1 MARPGTRS
9 RGGYTPGVESV
20 AGSRFGVGFALPCRV
35 VPRFIATL
43 PTRLTRHV

>member
-1 MARPGTRS
+1 MARTELE
-9 RGGYTPGVESV
+9 VV
-20 AGSRFGVGFALPCRV
+20 AGTHPSSIGRWIPLRRGVRLPCRV